1 MEDKR
6 PESRPFAA
14 HCAPLFGLPA
24 ILAAAAA
31 NTDGIGWGEPETLWG
46 VLVGV
51 TLALA
56 VAGLGYAVSRR
67 R

>member
-1 MEDKR
+1 MDEKAPADR
-6 PESRPFAA
+6 AFAA
-14 HCAPLFGLPA
+14 RFAPLFGLPA
-24 ILAAAAA
+24 ILAAASAHRE
-31 NTDGIGWGEPETLWG
+31 DGGWGEPATWWG

-56 VAGLGYAVSRR
+56 ATGIGYAMARR